1 MWLNRNICSNL
12 HQLQEHRYASQNRL
26 VSFALLTVRARK
38 DDKYTININTNIL
51 SNRRNIIFHL
61 PNETGLTLRIIV
73 AISFTKTE
81 WEVFSW
87 TSIISLHPHSILC
100 CTYSAE
106 VFCSSCSSG
115 ATGYRLVAKPVN
127 VKVKA
132 KLRGRKM
139 SNSQIIISNIIIM
152 NESQQ

>member
-1 MWLNRNICSNL
+1 MHPRTGSSPVRCW
-12 HQLQEHRYASQNRL
+12 LQERGKMISILSIQL
-26 VSFALLTVRARK
+26 KV
-38 DDKYTININTNIL
+38 L
-51 SNRRNIIFHL
+51 SNRHNIIFHL

-106 VFCSSCSSG
+106 IYCSSCNSG

-139 SNSQIIISNIIIM
+139 SNSQIIVSSIIIM
-152 NESQQ
+152 NVSQQ